1 MGVVAIISVF
11 RWTLP
16 FAWDWLRL
24 GGSGPLESHGATLRN
39 IGLLIAGVIALPLAL
54 WRSWVAERQTRI
66 SEQGL
71 LRDRY
76 QRGAEMLGNELL
88 SARLGGIYALQR
100 LAGDHPDE
108 YHMQVIE
115 LLCAFV
121 RHPAQ
126 AELTTDWRNV
136 NLDELFRQSSPLRE
150 DVQAVMNAIE
160 NRSHT
165 GRELERLLN
174 FQLDFHSANLA
185 KAHLDL
191 FDLSGANLNGANL
204 MGAACF
210 RTNFSGASLVNAV
223 LHRSCLNFA
232 NVSDTKLNDAN
243 LGYIDAQRTD
253 FSGAFMMLS
262 NLSGSNLR
270 ASNFSHATL
279 SMADLS
285 QAALEDVNL
294 SGAHFGQ
301 GVRFGM
307 GSQFFHARLTQ
318 NQLNQAVADADDP
331 PTFADGTMD
340 IETGLPLVWH

>member
-1 MGVVAIISVF
+1 
-11 RWTLP
+11 
-16 FAWDWLRL
+16 
-24 GGSGPLESHGATLRN
+24 
-39 IGLLIAGVIALPLAL
+39 
-54 WRSWVAERQTRI
+54 
-66 SEQGL
+66 
-71 LRDRY
+71 
-76 QRGAEMLGNELL
+76 
-88 SARLGGIYALQR
+88 
-100 LAGDHPDE
+100 
-108 YHMQVIE
+108 
-115 LLCAFV
+115 
-121 RHPAQ
+121 
-126 AELTTDWRNV
+126 
-136 NLDELFRQSSPLRE
+136 
-150 DVQAVMNAIE
+150 MNAIE

-285 QAALEDVNL
+285 QATLEDVNL